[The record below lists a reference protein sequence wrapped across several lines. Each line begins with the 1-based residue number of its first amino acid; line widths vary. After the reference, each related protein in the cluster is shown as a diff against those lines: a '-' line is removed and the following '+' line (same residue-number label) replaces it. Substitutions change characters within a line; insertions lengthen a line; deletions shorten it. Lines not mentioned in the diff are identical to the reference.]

1 MKVTEE
7 YTLFTD
13 GSFEKRDINEV
24 KVIYLEDGSIKLLKV
39 ESDTDIVIATY
50 DKFGRKLV

>member
-13 GSFEKRDINEV
+13 GSYEKRDINEV
-24 KVIYLEDGSIKLLKV
+24 KGIFLEDGSIKLLKV
-39 ESDTDIVIATY
+39 ESDNDIIIATY